1 MISGD
6 RFTAFT
12 PFIDLLDD
20 VECVIVSVEY

>member
-6 RFTAFT
+6 RFIAFT

>member
-6 RFTAFT
+6 RLTTAT

-20 VECVIVSVEY
+20 VECVVVSVDY